1 MQSASNMIYVM
12 TAQLLLRL
20 TLKLNCRFE
29 ELTNS
34 IKQLKNHKKIKDI
47 SKVLTGL
54 CGFFFQYKQLK
65 NTVSFIFELGVEYY
79 LYV

>member
-1 MQSASNMIYVM
+1 MIYVM

-54 CGFFFQYKQLK
+54 WGFFFQYKQLK
-65 NTVSFIFELGVEYY
+65 NTVSFILELGVEYY